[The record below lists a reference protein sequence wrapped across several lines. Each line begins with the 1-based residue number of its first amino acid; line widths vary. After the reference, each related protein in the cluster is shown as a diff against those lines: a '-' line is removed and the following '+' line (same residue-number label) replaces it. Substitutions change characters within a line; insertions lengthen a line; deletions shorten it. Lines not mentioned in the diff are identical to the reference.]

1 LKNKEALLLTEY
13 KSDLNPFKD
22 LAKSFAA
29 KELAGNVEEHDK
41 YPFGEFFEG
50 VLDKAYEVGF
60 LSVMLPEA
68 LGGIGGN
75 IGTLCVML
83 QNICQVDS
91 SLGGIIFTNA
101 VAQEIMLAAGSQDI
115 AREIFTKASS
125 AREFL
130 VAFPSYTDP
139 SQTDTLPKAEI
150 SGSEYKLTG
159 RLEMLVMGNMAKYA
173 IIPARTGK
181 GPDYTFFLVELS
193 AQGVEKSEPI
203 ITLGLHACPAVDIN
217 LQGVNAKLIGAEK
230 AGNSYFEKASLT
242 MNVAAAA
249 MNAGIMRGSFNEAL
263 TYSRERFQG
272 GRAIADWSE
281 VSMILAGMSIKADVA
296 EMCVAQSCLWLTKTG
311 GNGGHQHIIS
321 SSTHIH
327 ELACELVT
335 DGIQILGGY
344 GYMKDYGQ
352 EKRFRDAR
360 MVQALLGSAPMK
372 KLAMIRRVAEHGVN
386 NT

>member
-1 LKNKEALLLTEY
+1 
-13 KSDLNPFKD
+13 
-22 LAKSFAA
+22 
-29 KELAGNVEEHDK
+29 
-41 YPFGEFFEG
+41 
-50 VLDKAYEVGF
+50 
-60 LSVMLPEA
+60 
-68 LGGIGGN
+68 
-75 IGTLCVML
+75 
-83 QNICQVDS
+83 
-91 SLGGIIFTNA
+91 
-101 VAQEIMLAAGSQDI
+101 MLAAGSQDN

-193 AQGVEKSEPI
+193 AQGVEKSDPI
-203 ITLGLHACPAVDIN
+203 FTIGLHACPAVDIN
-217 LQGVNAKLIGAEK
+217 LQGVMAKLIGAEN

-263 TYSRERFQG
+263 TYYRERFQG

-296 EMCVAQSCLWLTKTG
+296 DMCVVQSCLWLTKTG
-311 GNGGHQHIIS
+311 ENGGHQHIIS
-321 SSTHIH
+321 SSIHIH

-360 MVQALLGSAPMK
+360 MVQAVLGPAPMK
-372 KLAMIRRVAEHGVN
+372 KLAMIRETLQSMA
-386 NT
+386 